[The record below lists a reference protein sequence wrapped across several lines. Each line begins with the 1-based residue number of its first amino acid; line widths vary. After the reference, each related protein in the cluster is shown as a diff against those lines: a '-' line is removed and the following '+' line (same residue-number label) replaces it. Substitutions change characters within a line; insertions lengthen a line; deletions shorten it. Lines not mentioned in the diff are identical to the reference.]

1 MSGARDVAMMQA
13 FRHEYGI
20 LCAILTGLMESTY
33 HTRLILDPS
42 PMFQLALF
50 SLGLSSKKKCP
61 NEMLD
66 KIKAILRDT

>member
-20 LCAILTGLMESTY
+20 LCAILTGLMESTQ

-42 PMFQLALF
+42 
-50 SLGLSSKKKCP
+50 SLVPTWVEGLLSVGRSLQRSAASYGH
-61 NEMLD
+61 M
-66 KIKAILRDT
+66 